1 MQRKIERLV
10 SGQARKL
17 ASPEHP
23 LHFLLYSSNKHLQ
36 EDSKYVDLQ
45 VGKQVWYNVP
55 RRMRQELW
63 LSVLHKHKGAGATAA
78 KQYATLVRQALPVDV
93 DADIEKDVGRTFPN
107 AARFATEAGKL
118 SLLRVL
124 HAYAVYD
131 TEVGYCQGMNFLA
144 ALLLTWMPNEATA
157 FGGLVVLMQRRMLRD
172 LYKSDLAKLQVYL
185 WQFSK
190 LLPARLGQHMDGHGV
205 LPVLYLSSWLLTSF
219 GSDFPLFFS
228 SRVLDVV
235 LTGSYPHAVLKV
247 ALTLL
252 RHCGKALLALDDMEQ
267 VVHYLKAEVPNWSRE
282 VLQDILSDALS
293 QAWSPAQEAILSN
306 EAGMET
312 VIDAVGR
319 VNAAAQDNVACLA
332 EASQQAE
339 QCQAS
344 TSALSG
350 APGLATPPKHSVQ
363 AQQPSDN
370 SPGAASPLPLVPGK
384 GALSSVRS
392 ASWTARLRSLPSSP
406 SQLVLASPAPV
417 ERDRR
422 HTTEEAAH
430 PSGPDDSQRQRV
442 TQPPAQ
448 KQHVGQQAAQG
459 QASHE
464 DCASEHLSDGQSSRK
479 QAANGGEQQNADG
492 TKSVSTSLSKCGI
505 PADGQTSG
513 MSHIVDLPS
522 SRQGAA
528 AAAAADD
535 LLSFQPDPQ
544 HAQDAWEGHYFD
556 QQQGNGVLQHHPLGS
571 FQQQGHDVLQCDDLG
586 SHSKAL
592 NSSIILQSSLAESQQ
607 SRLSEGLSHGWSSSG
622 QCNQQQPSQ
631 DPFRFA
637 ADSSH
642 EMSHSVH
649 DEVKQ
654 PASSSTAVNTGE
666 INDQSSCNSP

>member
-78 KQYATLVRQALPVDV
+78 KHYATLVRQALPVDV

-124 HAYAVYD
+124 RAYAVYD

-157 FGGLVVLMQRRMLRD
+157 FGGLVVLMQQRMLRD

-190 LLPARLGQHMDGHGV
+190 LLPTRLGRHMEGHGV

-235 LTGSYPHAVLKV
+235 LTGSYPHSVLKV
-247 ALTLL
+247 AMTLL
-252 RHCGKALLALDDMEQ
+252 THCGKALLALDDMEQ

-293 QAWSPAQEAILSN
+293 QAWTPAQEAILSN
-306 EAGMET
+306 EAGMES

-319 VNAAAQDNVACLA
+319 VNAAAQDNVAYLA
-332 EASQQAE
+332 AASQQA
-339 QCQAS
+339 QQS
-344 TSALSG
+344 QLGTSAPSG

-363 AQQPSDN
+363 LQQPSEN
-370 SPGAASPLPLVPGK
+370 SPGAASPLPPVPGK

-406 SQLVLASPAPV
+406 SLPVPASPAPV

-430 PSGPDDSQRQRV
+430 PSGLPDTHRQPV

-448 KQHVGQQAAQG
+448 KQPVAQP
-459 QASHE
+459 ASHE
-464 DCASEHLSDGQSSRK
+464 HSASEHLSDGQTSRQ
-479 QAANGGEQQNADG
+479 QAADSGEQGN
-492 TKSVSTSLSKCGI
+492 V
-505 PADGQTSG
+505 
-513 MSHIVDLPS
+513 VDLSS
-522 SRQGAA
+522 SRQAAPAA
-528 AAAAADD
+528 AAAHD
-535 LLSFQPDPQ
+535 LLSFQADSQ
-544 HAQDAWEGHYFD
+544 DTQDAWEGHHSN
-556 QQQGNGVLQHHPLGS
+556 QQPRSGLLQHDQLGS
-571 FQQQGHDVLQCDDLG
+571 IQQQGHDVSLQCDDLG
-586 SHSKAL
+586 SQSKAL
-592 NSSIILQSSLAESQQ
+592 NSSTMLQSVLAESQQ
-607 SRLSEGLSHGWSSSG
+607 LSFSEGLSHEWSSSG
-622 QCNQQQPSQ
+622 QHNQQQPSQ
-631 DPFRFA
+631 DPFQFA
-637 ADSSH
+637 ADTSY
-642 EMSHSVH
+642 EMSHSGSV
-649 DEVKQ
+649 V
-654 PASSSTAVNTGE
+654 
-666 INDQSSCNSP
+666 